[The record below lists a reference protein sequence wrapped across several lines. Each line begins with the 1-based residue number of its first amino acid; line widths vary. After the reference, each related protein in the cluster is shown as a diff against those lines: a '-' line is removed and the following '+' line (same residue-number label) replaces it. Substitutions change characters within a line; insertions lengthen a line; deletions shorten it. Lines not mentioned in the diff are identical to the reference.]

1 MATGAIK
8 SIRDKGFG
16 FIARDEG
23 HGSKDLFFHSSAV
36 QGQGFE
42 ALREGQRVEF
52 DEEPDDRDPSRRR
65 AVNVRPVNDG
75 DAWAE
80 VDPSALIVDAA
91 RWTR

>member
-1 MATGAIK
+1 MATGSIK

-16 FIARDEG
+16 FISRDESR
-23 HGSKDLFFHSSAV
+23 GSSDLFFHSSAV

-42 ALREGQRVEF
+42 SLREGQRVEF

-75 DAWAE
+75 GA
-80 VDPSALIVDAA
+80 
-91 RWTR
+91 

>member
-1 MATGAIK
+1 MATGSIK

-23 HGSKDLFFHSSAV
+23 HGSSDLFFHSSAV

-52 DEEPDDRDPSRRR
+52 DEAPDERDPSRRR
-65 AVNVRPVNDG
+65 AINVRAADNG
-75 DAWAE
+75 DA
-80 VDPSALIVDAA
+80 
-91 RWTR
+91 